1 VTDWP
6 LPDDPELGRFTQMDP
21 KWKVYAGLSPYQ
33 YAANNPLRNIDP
45 DGRYILDAQ
54 LARNTRVVNLFKELQ
69 WFAHATPSVH
79 AAFGQLNTKVSDF
92 ADFGVGP
99 KVVSVKGMFGA
110 GKYPKNMGSDLQSIE
125 ISQTLIDNLSM
136 ATTHEEIQFWKGVI
150 VWTILHET
158 GHWAWLTNR
167 MEIRKEVGESIDLPK
182 EPSEYLYE
190 VGDWTETQIWGENRT
205 WDTSIEFDPEK
216 DQLWDIWDASTQRP

>member
-1 VTDWP
+1 MYKFTGKDFAPETGLYYIWHRYYRSIAEIRR
-6 LPDDPELGRFTQMDP
+6 LPDDPITGRFTQVDP

-99 KVVSVKGMFGA
+99 KVTSAKMILRA
-110 GKYPKNMGSDLQSIE
+110 GHYPKRPTSDLQTITLNEALIE
-125 ISQTLIDNLSM
+125 KLTKAN
-136 ATTHEEIQFWKGVI
+136 TPGEIRFWKPII
-150 VWTILHET
+150 VWTVLHET
-158 GHWAWLTNR
+158 GHWAW
-167 MEIRKEVGESIDLPK
+167 
-182 EPSEYLYE
+182 
-190 VGDWTETQIWGENRT
+190 
-205 WDTSIEFDPEK
+205 
-216 DQLWDIWDASTQRP
+216 